1 MTSRNWE
8 AQVDVN
14 TREKVFMERAGM
26 VVLLIASG
34 ALGTFP
40 EKLIVAQEPPASLR
54 LEPNPKVGIASLKI
68 CLRLQD
74 DTPFLGTVS
83 VRVMPSEG
91 YEILGTPDKTPGDF
105 LFSEVTP
112 GKYFVEVNA
121 PGYLAARL
129 STQVEPGHRQKTMFV
144 AMKPRLVSKEVG
156 NSDSAEA
163 TSMLR
168 TKAESMFSTG
178 ITPALGTGTQRDFW
192 RAHELEEMVPPVDAS
207 VPCPTQEIL
216 QGVGQRMAEF
226 VGTLEKFTAT
236 ETIEHYQI
244 NQAGERKG
252 PETRRFEYVVVVT
265 HGEGRKFFVEEFRNG
280 STEIEQFPAHIAT
293 QGLPAIA
300 LIFHPLL
307 TTDFDF
313 RCEGMGQWKG
323 QEAWQIHFVQR
334 ADRPV
339 RIRSYYVGAHLYP
352 VQLEGRVWI
361 DPGNDQV
368 VRVESELAIPI
379 PDIDLKSERLMIE
392 YGPVQFR
399 STGQQLWLPYF
410 AELYVERQGKRYY
423 RRHSFADFQLFNVD
437 TTQSMQAPKGSY
449 SFTNASDRDV
459 NGQLTVIPQ
468 EGTNRESVTL
478 RFTIPA
484 RGRVFK
490 IVGPGKDVNLPVT
503 AVAAATFVHNGEAGS
518 VKVDVFLVKE
528 TTLDVVP
535 ETPVPENP

>member
-1 MTSRNWE
+1 
-8 AQVDVN
+8 
-14 TREKVFMERAGM
+14 
-26 VVLLIASG
+26 
-34 ALGTFP
+34 
-40 EKLIVAQEPPASLR
+40 
-54 LEPNPKVGIASLKI
+54 
-68 CLRLQD
+68 
-74 DTPFLGTVS
+74 
-83 VRVMPSEG
+83 
-91 YEILGTPDKTPGDF
+91 
-105 LFSEVTP
+105 
-112 GKYFVEVNA
+112 
-121 PGYLAARL
+121 
-129 STQVEPGHRQKTMFV
+129 
-144 AMKPRLVSKEVG
+144 
-156 NSDSAEA
+156 
-163 TSMLR
+163 
-168 TKAESMFSTG
+168 
-178 ITPALGTGTQRDFW
+178 
-192 RAHELEEMVPPVDAS
+192 
-207 VPCPTQEIL
+207 
-216 QGVGQRMAEF
+216 

-236 ETIEHYQI
+236 ETIEHYQV

-265 HGEGRKFFVEEFRNG
+265 HDEGRKFFVEEFRNG

-313 RCEGMGQWKG
+313 RCEGLGQWKG
-323 QEAWQIHFVQR
+323 QEAWQLHFVQR

-339 RIRSYYVGAHLYP
+339 RIRSYYVAAHLYP

-368 VRVESELAIPI
+368 VRLESELAIPI

-399 STGQQLWLPYF
+399 STGKQLWLPYF

-423 RRHSFADFQLFNVD
+423 RRHSFADFRLFNVD
-437 TTQSMQAPKGSY
+437 TSQSMQAPKGSY

-490 IVGPGKDVNLPVT
+490 IVGPGKDVNLPVA
-503 AVAAATFVHNGEAGS
+503 AVAAATFAHNGEAGS